1 MKVKTRV
8 LIIVTIVLIASQFNI
23 VRATTNNSEQ
33 TNINLETLSE
43 IDRKEYMNNIFKAIY
58 NKDNTYILNNT
69 ALFTEDCYEKLLE
82 YIENNTIDSTVIGD
96 TVIDTITVS
105 NSSTGDCVIMLN
117 AKVWYDNQGY
127 NKLYLLEF
135 HINAKGIIYGYNI
148 WVY

>member
-82 YIENNTIDSTVIGD
+82 YIESNNIDSSVIGD
-96 TVIDTITVS
+96 VVIDTITV
-105 NSSTGDCVIMLN
+105 NDSSTGDCVVMLN
-117 AKVWYDNQGY
+117 AKIWYGDQEY
-127 NKLYLLEF
+127 NKVYLLEF
-135 HINAKGIIYGYNI
+135 HINAEGRIYGYNI